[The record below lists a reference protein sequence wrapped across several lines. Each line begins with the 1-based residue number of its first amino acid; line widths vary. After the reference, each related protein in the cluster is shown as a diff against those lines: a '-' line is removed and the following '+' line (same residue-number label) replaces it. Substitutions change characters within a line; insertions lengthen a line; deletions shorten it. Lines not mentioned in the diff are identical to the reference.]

1 MYRILLKIGFLK
13 IYSYGV
19 FVSLAFLIS
28 MLYFLHLAGKRKL
41 PEAEIVSLSFW
52 MLVSGLAGARAFY
65 VIHYSEYFF
74 HYPLESVKVWQ
85 GGLVF
90 YGGLVF
96 ALIVGLYLT
105 HQFSLPFFEIAD
117 LTAPSLS
124 LGIAI
129 GRIGCFLNGCC
140 YGWPSRI
147 GFVFPPGSPAGD
159 SFPGEKLIPTQLIS
173 SLDLFIIFLI
183 LRKLRK
189 KINRTGQ
196 IFFLFLVLYALHRFL
211 IEFLRADY
219 PRIFLNMTEPQ
230 FISLGLGI
238 FSLNV
243 LYLRKRKKKK
253 ILPNGEMK

>member
-13 IYSYGV
+13 IYSYGA
-19 FVSLAFLIS
+19 FISLAFLIS
-28 MLYFLHLAGKRKL
+28 ILYFLHLARKRKL

-52 MLVSGLAGARAFY
+52 VLVSGFAGARAFY
-65 VIHYSEYFF
+65 VIHYSEYFL
-74 HYPLESVKVWQ
+74 HYPLELVKVWR

-105 HQFSLPFFEIAD
+105 HRFGLSFFEIAD

-140 YGWPSRI
+140 YGWPNRI

-159 SFPGEKLIPTQLIS
+159 SFPGERLIPTQLIS
-173 SLDLFIIFLI
+173 SLDLFIIFLV
-183 LRKLRK
+183 LRKLGK
-189 KINRTGQ
+189 KINRAGQ
-196 IFFLFLVLYALHRFL
+196 IFFLFLLLYALHRFF

-219 PRIFLNMTEPQ
+219 SRIFLNMTEPQ

-253 ILPNGEMK
+253 ILPKGEMK